1 MNLFQPQP
9 VGVPGLVALAIGGLL
24 FFASMFWAR
33 AGGGKSGAA
42 KQSAGLSRVG
52 ILAQMLA
59 FFATGLG
66 PVRASL
72 APASPLSL
80 IEAILVTALMLVSVL
95 LFVAAARAMGA
106 NWSIVA
112 RMREGH
118 ELVTS
123 GVFARLRHP
132 IYLAMTGF
140 LFALAVAFGHEANL
154 LVAAPLFAL
163 GAGIRVREEEKLLR
177 AEFGAAYDDYAA
189 RVKRFV
195 PGII

>member
-9 VGVPGLVALAIGGLL
+9 VGLPGLAALTIGGLL
-24 FFASMFWAR
+24 FFARLVRAR
-33 AGGGKSGAA
+33 AGDGGSA
-42 KQSAGLSRVG
+42 KQRSGWSAIG
-52 ILAQMLA
+52 ILVQMLA

-66 PVRASL
+66 RVEATLP
-72 APASPLSL
+72 PASPVSL
-80 IEAILVTALMLVSVL
+80 LEAAIVAALMLVSVQ
-95 LFVAAARAMGA
+95 LFVAAAKAMGA
-106 NWSIVA
+106 NWSVVA

-118 ELVTS
+118 ELVTG

-132 IYLAMTGF
+132 IYVAMTAF
-140 LFALAVAFGHEANL
+140 LIALAVAFGHEAQL

-163 GAGIRVREEEKLLR
+163 GTWIRVREEERLLH